1 MPFLP
6 PNQQRQSTEGKDK
19 VAGKCKHCRAD
30 SVPLPTP
37 TAPKEGKHEEMQREK
52 TGKEGRERGMGGD
65 GKGRVRRVRK
75 AGSGSKK

>member
-1 MPFLP
+1 
-6 PNQQRQSTEGKDK
+6 
-19 VAGKCKHCRAD
+19 
-30 SVPLPTP
+30 VPLPTP
-37 TAPKEGKHEEMQREK
+37 TAPKEGKHEEVQREK